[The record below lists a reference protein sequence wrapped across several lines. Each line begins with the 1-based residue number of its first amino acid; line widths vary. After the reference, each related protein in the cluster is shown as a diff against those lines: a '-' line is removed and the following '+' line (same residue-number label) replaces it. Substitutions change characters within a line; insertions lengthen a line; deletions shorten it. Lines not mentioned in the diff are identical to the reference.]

1 MTDLSKVETELEYRV
16 CIQADL
22 CDSLLDDF
30 ERRQEVKR
38 CWRTID
44 GQMQLMDVPFV
55 DDWDQAQRQEVI
67 IALRET
73 MRQDGLVFGAFL
85 NGALKGFVSVSP
97 VAFGSEGQYLDLPM
111 LHVSAEMR
119 GCGIGKALL
128 QRAKT
133 WARRRGA
140 SKIYL
145 SAHSSEE
152 SQAFYRAAGAVE
164 AEEIDPIHAANEP
177 FDCQMELPL

>member
-1 MTDLSKVETELEYRV
+1 MTDLSKVETDLVYRV
-16 CIQADL
+16 FIQADL
-22 CDSLLDDF
+22 CDSLLDGF

-38 CWRTID
+38 CWRTIE

-97 VAFGSEGQYLDLPM
+97 VAFGSEGQYLDLP
-111 LHVSAEMR
+111 
-119 GCGIGKALL
+119 
-128 QRAKT
+128 
-133 WARRRGA
+133 
-140 SKIYL
+140 
-145 SAHSSEE
+145 
-152 SQAFYRAAGAVE
+152 
-164 AEEIDPIHAANEP
+164 
-177 FDCQMELPL
+177 